1 MPGQPPTDPAR
12 RAFPGESAASYA
24 RRLSCALS
32 KPPSPGT
39 TRTSRTRTRQPTGKA
54 VRSGVQVGE
63 DGQHPAVVVV
73 RGRQAELGE
82 DVVDVLAD
90 RFLGHE
96 KLAGD

>member
-39 TRTSRTRTRQPTGKA
+39 TRTSRTRTRQPPGA
-54 VRSGVQVGE
+54 GRPRLPERLIGRLCRS
-63 DGQHPAVVVV
+63 VVVV

-96 KLAGD
+96 KLAGH